1 MPANLSPEYKQAE
14 QAYRAAREPREQ
26 LECLKEMLRTIPKH
40 KGTERLQA
48 DIKSRMRELTQ
59 GSVGHGKAAH
69 RGPSHAVHA
78 DGAAQLCLIGP
89 PGAGKSSL
97 HARLTG
103 SNSEFGPYHRPTRLP
118 IRGMLPFEDISFQ
131 LVDLSPVSAEFMRPE
146 LTSILRSTDGALLV
160 VDLSAPDCIEQL
172 ALILKRLVA
181 AKIIPTERW
190 PGQGSDRAGT
200 AVLSPADPFS
210 VYLPTLLLANKT
222 DLANP
227 EDAPCSKTC
236 SAYTFRCSQPRP
248 PADEDW
254 PRSDHFFSELWALCA
269 STPRPLGNPST
280 GIGPLRCVA
289 ATPCWMSPCGCILM
303 SHARSGSPAFG
314 GAGSSAAN
322 RWAPI
327 IRWPIQTSW
336 NCIRSSSGDGCSK

>member
-1 MPANLSPEYKQAE
+1 
-14 QAYRAAREPREQ
+14 
-26 LECLKEMLRTIPKH
+26 
-40 KGTERLQA
+40 
-48 DIKSRMRELTQ
+48 
-59 GSVGHGKAAH
+59 
-69 RGPSHAVHA
+69 
-78 DGAAQLCLIGP
+78 LIGP

-103 SNSEFGPYHRPTRLP
+103 LNSEFVPYHRPTRLP
-118 IRGMLPFEDISFQ
+118 IPGMLPFEDISFQ
-131 LVDLSPVSAEFMRPE
+131 LVDLPPVSAEFMQPE

-227 EDAPCSKTC
+227 EDAAVLEDLLGVHFPLLAT
-236 SAYTFRCSQPRP
+236 SATGGRGLAEIGPFLFRALGIVRIYTKAPGKSVDRNRPFTMRRGDTVLDVALRVHPDVARTFRFARIWGSGQFSGQQVG
-248 PADEDW
+248 ADHPVAD
-254 PRSDHFFSELWALCA
+254 SDVVELH
-269 STPRPLGNPST
+269 S
-280 GIGPLRCVA
+280 
-289 ATPCWMSPCGCILM
+289 
-303 SHARSGSPAFG
+303 
-314 GAGSSAAN
+314 
-322 RWAPI
+322 
-327 IRWPIQTSW
+327 
-336 NCIRSSSGDGCSK
+336 

>member
-1 MPANLSPEYKQAE
+1 MPANLSPEYKRAE

-103 SNSEFGPYHRPTRLP
+103 SNSEFGPYHHPTRLP
-118 IRGMLPFEDISFQ
+118 IPGMLPFEDISFQ
-131 LVDLSPVSAEFMRPE
+131 LVDLPPVSAEFMQPE

-160 VDLSAPDCIEQL
+160 VDLCAPDCVEQL
-172 ALILKRLVA
+172 ALILRRLVA

-200 AVLSPADPFS
+200 EVLSPADPFS

-227 EDAPCSKTC
+227 EDAAVLEDLLGVHFPLLAT
-236 SAYTFRCSQPRP
+236 SATGGRGLAEIGPFLFRALGIVRIYTKAPGKSVDRNRPFTMRRGDTVLDVALRVHPDLARTFRFARIWGSGQFSGQQVG
-248 PADEDW
+248 ADHPVAD
-254 PRSDHFFSELWALCA
+254 SDVVELH
-269 STPRPLGNPST
+269 S
-280 GIGPLRCVA
+280 
-289 ATPCWMSPCGCILM
+289 
-303 SHARSGSPAFG
+303 
-314 GAGSSAAN
+314 
-322 RWAPI
+322 
-327 IRWPIQTSW
+327 
-336 NCIRSSSGDGCSK
+336 

>member
-227 EDAPCSKTC
+227 EDAAVLEDLLGVHFPLLAT
-236 SAYTFRCSQPRP
+236 SATGGRGLAEIGPFLFRALGIVRIYTKAPGKSVDRNRPFTMRRGDTVLDVALRVHPDVARTFRFARIWGSGQFSGQQVG
-248 PADEDW
+248 ADHPVAD
-254 PRSDHFFSELWALCA
+254 SDVVELH
-269 STPRPLGNPST
+269 S
-280 GIGPLRCVA
+280 
-289 ATPCWMSPCGCILM
+289 
-303 SHARSGSPAFG
+303 
-314 GAGSSAAN
+314 
-322 RWAPI
+322 
-327 IRWPIQTSW
+327 
-336 NCIRSSSGDGCSK
+336 